1 VSTAPTI
8 GFDRRI
14 KLEWLERAAALVLLG
29 GTARDVRDNLHDIL
43 RDEVQPHTNAGKEG
57 REKSVRL
64 IMHIWVSPRDE
75 LRSLRCGAL
84 EHFSRLPS
92 AEHLPL
98 HWGMTIAAYPFF
110 GTVAEAVGRL
120 LRLQGSAGAAQV
132 QRRMREQFGDRQF
145 VERPTRH
152 ILRTLIEW
160 DVLKESG
167 DKGVYQPG
175 LLHPIDDVKL
185 KVWLVEATLLSNG
198 SRPVPLRAVSNAP
211 ALFPFAVGPI
221 TPGTVAGNERLDVF
235 RQGVDEDMVSLRVR
249 PRDE

>member
-29 GTARDVRDNLHDIL
+29 GAARDIRGKLHDIL
-43 RDEVQPHTNAGKEG
+43 RDEAQADSNAGREG

-92 AEHLPL
+92 VEHLTL
-98 HWGMTIAAYPFF
+98 HWGMTMAAYPFF
-110 GTVAEAVGRL
+110 GSVAEAVGRL

-152 ILRTLIEW
+152 VLRTFIDW
-160 DVLKESG
+160 GVLKESEE
-167 DKGVYQPG
+167 KGVYQPG
-175 LLHPIDDVKL
+175 LLQPIDDTQL

-198 SRPVPLRAVSNAP
+198 SRPLPLRTISNAS
-211 ALFPFAVGPI
+211 ALFPFTVDPI
-221 TPGTVAGNERLDVF
+221 AAGTVTGNERLDVF